1 MKVVDLFVEINE
13 KSWILIF
20 IVEYLE
26 DDLKYVKL
34 RLIDEFK
41 EYDLW
46 FKNVFY
52 FYYLYL
58 FFDVDYFMVNDEKGV
73 WLNDVYGLVCKFMKV
88 DFLCYEEDWMDVFK
102 FLIVW
107 FEFVMEWLVWLCFCG
122 WFFLEFV

>member
-34 RLIDEFK
+34 RLFDEFK

-58 FFDVDYFMVNDEKGV
+58 FFDVDYFMVGCVWIYVNGEKGV

-88 DFLCYEEDWMDVFK
+88 DFLCYEED
-102 FLIVW
+102 
-107 FEFVMEWLVWLCFCG
+107 
-122 WFFLEFV
+122 